1 MAGNFV
7 EPVFLIDYTRPAQ
20 VSDYRSVVDATAS
33 TVIFERGDAA
43 TPLLTSLFSLDITS
57 SGNAPMPFLQGP
69 ALPFTAS
76 RPDWSWVN
84 DNIAFTGQAVE
95 GNDYYVGLADGGGIF
110 RLLESTLGMIY
121 PAWFP
126 DGETLA
132 VYNESQTAT
141 PKPNTT
147 TITMFGEVLKYA
159 VEGSTLYAG
168 MQSVNQASPNLI
180 AFAGQPTANGAYNQ
194 DYNYI
199 WILDTSTG
207 ESKPMEPGCPTSGP
221 FQAAYQG
228 RAPWWSPDGNWVAF
242 ESNRSGSGYSI
253 YLFDYT
259 IGGPA
264 VQITDPSYNM
274 NHAKWFPTGFPGGP
288 AGNPSLVVAAF
299 QNGANGGPPALPYG
313 IATLNVSPWV
323 SPSR

>member
-7 EPVFLIDYTRPAQ
+7 APVFLIDYTRPAQ
-20 VSDYRSVVDATAS
+20 FSDYRSVVDATAS
-33 TVIFERGDAA
+33 TVVFERGSPA
-43 TPLLTSLFSLDITS
+43 TPLLTSLYSLDITS
-57 SGNAPMPFLQGP
+57 PGNTPVPLLQGA
-69 ALPFTAS
+69 ALPYMS
-76 RPDWSWVN
+76 GRPDWSWVN
-84 DNIAFTGQAVE
+84 GYIAFTAQAVE
-95 GNDYYVGLADGGGIF
+95 GNDYYVGLADSSGIF
-110 RLLESTLGMIY
+110 RLLKSTLGMIY

-126 DGETLA
+126 DGETLT
-132 VYNESQTAT
+132 VYNESKTAA

-147 TITMFGEVLKYA
+147 TIDMSGNMLNYA

-180 AFAGQPTANGAYNQ
+180 AFAGQVTGSAYNQ
-194 DYNYI
+194 NYNYI
-199 WILDTSTG
+199 WVLDTSTG
-207 ESKPMEPGCPTSGP
+207 ESKPLEPGCPTSGP

-228 RAPWWSPDGNWVAF
+228 RAPWWSPDGNWVVF

-253 YLFDYT
+253 YLFDYAN
-259 IGGPA
+259 GGQA

-288 AGNPSLVVAAF
+288 TGNPSLVVAAF
-299 QNGANGGPPALPYG
+299 QNGETGGPPALPYG
-313 IATLNVSPWV
+313 IATLDVSSWV